1 MPRSFEAPDANV
13 ETGQQLRQFFTD
25 LLDGTNL
32 RDYHEN
38 TEAYVAGQ
46 QKAGA
51 IDERTANLILEG
63 RLQDIEDNIK
73 LVTGSANAVP
83 VCVVMPP
90 M

>member
-1 MPRSFEAPDANV
+1 MPRSFESPEANV
-13 ETGQQLRQFFTD
+13 ETGKQLRQFFTD

-32 RDYHEN
+32 REYHEN
-38 TEAYVAGQ
+38 TEAYVASQ
-46 QKAGA
+46 LKAGV
-51 IDERTANLILEG
+51 INDTTAKLILEG

-73 LVTGSANAVP
+73 LVTGSGSAVP

>member
-1 MPRSFEAPDANV
+1 MPRQFETPDANV
-13 ETGQQLRQFFTD
+13 ETGKQLQQFFTD

-38 TEAYVAGQ
+38 TETYVASQ
-46 QKAGA
+46 QKAGVINDA
-51 IDERTANLILEG
+51 TAKLILNG
-63 RLQDIEDNIK
+63 TLQAIEDNIK
-73 LVTGSANAVP
+73 LVTGSGHAVP